1 MNSII
6 SSIYEPRIKLRFYI
20 NSLKS
25 IECCKIEFPC
35 RVIVLQRISC
45 RYDHPALRKSMAAK
59 YFHLKKLQHCGR
71 KCFRY
76 AVNLIQKEN
85 SFPLTSFFH
94 LVIHTSN
101 DLTHGVFRSPIAI
114 ITILM
119 FRNERQS
126 YCTLPSVVRHRI

>member
-6 SSIYEPRIKLRFYI
+6 SSICDPWLELWFYI

-25 IECCKIEFPC
+25 IECRKIEFPC
-35 RVIVLQRISC
+35 RVIVFQRISC
-45 RYDHPALRKSMAAK
+45 CYYHPALRESMTTK

-94 LVIHTSN
+94 LVIHASN
-101 DLTHGVFRSPIAI
+101 DFTHCVFRSPIAF

-119 FRNERQS
+119 FRNKRQS
-126 YCTLPSVVRHRI
+126 YCTLPSVMRHRI